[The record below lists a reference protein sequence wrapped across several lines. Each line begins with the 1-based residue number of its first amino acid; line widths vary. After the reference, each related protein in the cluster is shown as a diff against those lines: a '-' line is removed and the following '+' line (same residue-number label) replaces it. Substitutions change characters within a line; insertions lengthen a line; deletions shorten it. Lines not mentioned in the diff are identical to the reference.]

1 MPQTSVSVVIVHTM
15 CDQQLSVF
23 WLKSDDS
30 YIQCS
35 MKSVGKQQEKQ

>member
-1 MPQTSVSVVIVHTM
+1 MPQTPVAVVTVHTGVNSN
-15 CDQQLSVF
+15 LSVF

-35 MKSVGKQQEKQ
+35 MKSAGKQQEKQ